1 MDKIIK
7 RQERIS
13 IMEIL
18 YLYDINDNYVCL
30 RQNDDY
36 SEFVTEIVNY
46 VCLHKEE
53 IDDIITKSLTNYRL
67 SRLSVVD
74 RSLVRMG
81 VAELKMATPKA
92 IVINEI
98 LEIAKEYSDE
108 GDGKAVRF
116 LNKLLD
122 NVTKTMG
129 K

>member
-30 RQNDDY
+30 RQSDDY